1 MWAPRP
7 GALCRLPGS
16 HPWEERSTLAPPV
29 LPATPGILRPPC
41 RSWDCVPLCHPSTFK
56 PGTSPTI
63 ANFKV
68 QILCSTA
75 SAGSLP
81 ASAAT
86 AMSPQVNF
94 LKRHPHFRVRSQL
107 PGEIPACRFPWCTSL
122 CSVNPFGHQTFS
134 WSS

>member
-41 RSWDCVPLCHPSTFK
+41 RSWNCVPLRHRSTFK

-68 QILCSTA
+68 QVLCSTA
-75 SAGSLP
+75 CAGSPP

-86 AMSPQVNF
+86 AMSSQVNF
-94 LKRHPHFRVRSQL
+94 PKRHPHFRVRSQL
-107 PGEIPACRFPWCTSL
+107 PGEIQSCRLSMVHFALQCK
-122 CSVNPFGHQTFS
+122 PF
-134 WSS
+134 WPPNLSSE